1 MTMANVEKED
11 LKLVVAQTGKEGIT
25 IHVSMI
31 A

>member
-1 MTMANVEKED
+1 MDNVEKEG

-25 IHVSMI
+25 FHVSML